1 MARGGREDP
10 DADDLDLDLEDPF
23 EPPRRDSPA
32 PRRPKRGRPAG
43 LRAWESSEDDRS
55 DEEWDDAGPGRGR
68 FGGTRVPVYWRARDS
83 LYFEPLVALAVV
95 VLLLVGLFAF
105 TNNWPPAY
113 VVESGSMEHASNG
126 DLGVINPG
134 DMVLAQ
140 KVANASI
147 VPYVTGARDG
157 VRSYGEYGDVVLYH
171 PNGVTHPT
179 PIVHRAILYLV
190 WDASKQAYS
199 APDLNGLPCGTG
211 LNRTAG
217 ELYYD
222 SGATGGCATTDLV
235 GHLRLYGVGWNS
247 STIIL
252 DLSQYVAIGEH
263 SGYLTKG
270 DHNPEPDQSPTGGGG
285 STPSLSSLVKPGWVI
300 GIARGEIPWFGAFKL
315 LLDGNA
321 ANVSSVSWQFI
332 GLSIVA
338 AIFAAFGVH
347 YALKT
352 EGIESPI
359 RRREEEEAALA
370 DEEYD
375 PGEPGRHGFLAG
387 LRAWHPGGGAG
398 DDDEI
403 DDLPPRPARTARSG
417 PVRRSRETVSDAH
430 GRPRPRVRRPSR
442 RHRDE
447 KDDL

>member
-1 MARGGREDP
+1 MVRGGREDP
-10 DADDLDLDLEDPF
+10 DDDLDLDLDDPF
-23 EPPRRDSPA
+23 ESPRRASAPA
-32 PRRPKRGRPAG
+32 RRPKGGRSAG

-55 DEEWDDAGPGRGR
+55 DEEWDDVGRGRGR
-68 FGGTRVPVYWRARDS
+68 FGGGRVPVYWRARDS

-113 VVESGSMEHASNG
+113 VVESGSMEHSSNG
-126 DLGVINPG
+126 DLGDINPG

-140 KVANASI
+140 KVPNASI

-157 VRSYGEYGDVVLYH
+157 VRSYGEFGDVVLYH
-171 PNGVTHPT
+171 PNGVTRPT
-179 PIVHRAILYLV
+179 PIVHRALLYLV
-190 WDASKQAYS
+190 WDQSKEAYS
-199 APDLNGLPCGTG
+199 APDLRGLPCGTG
-211 LNRTAG
+211 SNRTAG

-222 SGATGGCATTDLV
+222 SGAGGGCVTSDLS
-235 GHLRLYGVGWNS
+235 GTLRLYGVGWNS

-252 DLSQYVAIGEH
+252 DLSDFLAIGQH

-270 DHNPEPDQSPTGGGG
+270 DHNPEPDQSPISGGG
-285 STPSLSSLVKPGWVI
+285 STPSLSSLVEPGWVI

-321 ANVSSVSWQFI
+321 ENVSSVSWQFI

-338 AIFAAFGVH
+338 AIFAAFGIH

-359 RRREEEEAALA
+359 RRRAEEEAAA
-370 DEEYD
+370 EAEDDD
-375 PGEPGRHGFLAG
+375 PGDGGRPGFLAG
-387 LRAWHPGGGAG
+387 LRAWRPGGGGA
-398 DDDEI
+398 DE
-403 DDLPPRPARTARSG
+403 DELDEAPPRPARTVRSA
-417 PVRRSRETVSDAH
+417 PVRRPREPTSDGH

-447 KDDL
+447 NDDL